1 MKSRQ
6 ACAQVIDL
14 ASHPAMRARAA
25 RPAPAAVAPD
35 PAPRVA
41 DDVAIRVAA
50 RIARR
55 RARIAPDARGVRVL
69 HFRPWFPLFRLW
81 RRWRLGLSLSRHWCA
96 LAKLLSPPSSPGGVV
111 CQLKRSPRPAGVHR
125 WRDFCPAMTR
135 RGNRASTR

>member
-1 MKSRQ
+1 MNAKRT
-6 ACAQVIDL
+6 CAQVIDL

-25 RPAPAAVAPD
+25 QPAVAAAMPD
-35 PAPRVA
+35 VAPREA

-55 RARIAPDARGVRVL
+55 RARIEPDARDVRVL
-69 HFRPWFPLFRLW
+69 RFRPWFPLFRLW

-96 LAKLLSPPSSPGGVV
+96 LAKLPSPPSSPGGVV

-125 WRDFCPAMTR
+125 WRDFCSAMTR
-135 RGNRASTR
+135 RGHRASTR